1 MKYKYKKNQIF
12 GKRLKVPKEIL
23 EKVYNRKLTFEEYIK
38 YELED
43 KIPISCIEFEDRLI
57 VMELGIE
64 KCKTLDW
71 EAVRKLDL
79 SYDVLDRVD
88 PQAEDINTGLYEY
101 LEKKL
106 TPSNYPSK
114 MKEIY
119 ADRLI
124 EIMETDD
131 EKTKRIKERFNNG
144 LLTLPEIVK
153 NWDLFKDKD
162 LSYCLNHIIDE
173 YFNNDVITAAGIQE
187 FMSKY
192 GELSD
197 LMIESG
203 ELYDTLVIFSL
214 PGSDEERAEYIKDFT
229 DGLLP
234 VQYSHLSERYGK
246 NSHSR
251 HFTNEEYKL
260 ICKYSSLDDYLV
272 NACNGYYLKEELK
285 TLPEGYIFDTN
296 IPFSFFSQPEVMDFI
311 RKYGLKNVVDF
322 DNENGHILTANDCRL
337 IRQITN
343 GSFPGAD
350 THAEVSTFETE
361 NNIHYNSGNRY
372 TKEQFYEV
380 MKIYFVNRKNAK
392 EIAVSIPSKRERF
405 NYGDIEGVFR
415 EKYPELFISKDA
427 PVELQQKLYSKALTL
442 EMFLG
447 LSDEEKK
454 FLEGKDLT
462 SFLNCRKIG
471 VFNEDKGYDEDINI
485 CSFISQKT
493 DFKGLCD
500 FISEYHGVIGDDT
513 YLGRV
518 DIQLEKNDDIGD
530 IKRKI
535 HKGLSYDILYSRLPY
550 PKHIPS
556 DFKKEFPQLFFKE
569 SDLAKFDEKEREALL
584 DALYSRSLTVEF
596 LKSNAK
602 YLDCI
607 QSLDPRVVFDAITI
621 NYGSSNLIEVLMNE
635 YGNKEVYEM
644 MMLYGE
650 YIEKVLVYGRSLGN
664 FSFYEGASKDKIF
677 DIFDAKILEG
687 INTGKLKYDEN
698 VPMHFKNNNP
708 TLFLPKD
715 VPEEVKTKFYNREF
729 TVDDFKDNPGLMKWF
744 NNTNIAAG
752 LSLDYAWIIP
762 LFSETEDVMAANKK
776 RLVVMMSYQYIPD
789 AALQREFVSFMQ
801 NSSYDVTE
809 DNIILVAKVLQRLA
823 TSNSLEM
830 RAPNIRSALAE
841 QILKSSNPME
851 SLNKIEDMF
860 IKNNIPTVGKIY
872 SCFEILYPEFE
883 NIHFGSGTSPTL
895 AKSSTLGK
903 KVIVFSDLI
912 KAAFGSNNK
921 SVNEYIRN
929 IEFGSKMFARIKE
942 GKIQFDSLEPDAK
955 EELILFRNHLATLYN
970 NTLKS
975 KKNNITFK
983 NTDDILADILKLSKE
998 LSPNGTLDYNLGDR
1012 VIRMFCGAAG
1022 INTLEEAKE
1031 YIEAKIKIADA
1042 RNREAAK
1049 KTMVLEKGDLIEGIG
1064 DYFCLES
1071 ILQNGCVAGEFLGAK
1086 GKSDSTHLTADFS
1099 MITSSE
1105 GTNERKINASPSART
1120 YGRIWIVL
1128 KNDGRFKITK
1138 TDEETI
1144 DTKWDKN
1151 KVETYYAYAC
1161 GKDHY
1166 GIRTGIASSEI
1177 NYIMVDNYH
1186 PRIGFEIAKNGFYIP
1201 VVNVN
1206 GEVLFT
1212 PEDYD
1217 KLRSKLSGL
1226 SYYGLPKY
1234 EISKNL
1240 IAPGIEETKE
1250 QIQADVEPTRVQN
1263 ENIETAIKNALIEA
1277 GIPGVTF
1284 EFSPDLS
1291 KGISEVYSTGS
1302 TSRNTNVPN
1311 DCDFDYL
1318 VKVDKEIYFDEKKL
1332 AELKTKMKEKLH
1344 LGDGFGGKISG
1355 SQEIDGRKIEIEI
1368 SFCPRTDKIDFST
1381 DIALSS
1387 KLAAI
1392 REQYPDSYM
1401 DVLANIV
1408 FAKKFFKEIKTYKS
1422 LKSDSSQGG
1431 LGGIGIENWI
1441 LQHGGSFVDAA
1452 RDFVEIAD
1460 KAKKSG
1466 NKTWFERFKELY
1478 QVYDLGKNHYSEK
1491 QDSTGGEIVYPH
1503 DDFVGDHNK
1512 MGNEGFVRIVTALK
1526 DYLYKLDNPELQSEK
1541 VL

>member
-1 MKYKYKKNQIF
+1 MNYKYKKNQIF
-12 GKRLKVPKEIL
+12 GKRLKVPKDIL
-23 EKVYNRKLTFEEYIK
+23 QKVYSRSLTVEEYIK
-38 YELED
+38 YELDD
-43 KIPISCIEFEDRLI
+43 KIPISCIDAIYEREI
-57 VMELGIE
+57 VKSFGIE
-64 KCKTLDW
+64 KCKTIDW
-71 EAVRKLDL
+71 EAVNKGNSSRDFLINLD
-79 SYDVLDRVD
+79 
-88 PQAEDINTGLYEY
+88 PETEDINMALYEY
-101 LEKKL
+101 FKDRMR
-106 TPSNYPSK
+106 PSNYPSK

-124 EIMETDD
+124 EIKETDD
-131 EKTKRIKERFNNG
+131 EKTKRLKEKFNNG
-144 LLTLPEIVK
+144 DLTPHEIVS
-153 NWDLFKDKD
+153 NWNLFKDKD
-162 LSYCLNHIIDE
+162 LSYCLNP
-173 YFNNDVITAAGIQE
+173 YSNITKSGIQE

-192 GELSD
+192 GDLLELIKKYGD
-197 LMIESG
+197 
-203 ELYDTLVIFSL
+203 LYDVLENFSL
-214 PGSDEERAEYIKDFT
+214 PGSEEEYAEYIKDFT

-234 VQYSHLSERYGK
+234 VPYSHLSEKYGK
-246 NSHSR
+246 NSRSR
-251 HFTNEEYKL
+251 NLSNEEYKL
-260 ICKYSSLDDYLV
+260 IFKYSSFEDYLV
-272 NACNGYYLKEELK
+272 DGCNGYYVNEELK
-285 TLPEGYIFDTN
+285 NLPEGYIFSTN
-296 IPFSFFSQPEVMDFI
+296 LPFRFLSEPDVMDFI
-311 RKYGLKNVVDF
+311 RFYGLKNVIDF
-322 DNENGHILTANDCRL
+322 DNENGNILTANNCRL
-337 IRQITN
+337 IRQIINNTFSDN
-343 GSFPGAD
+343 N
-350 THAEVSTFETE
+350 THEMILDFETK
-361 NNIHYNSGNRY
+361 NNITRNSGLKY
-372 TKEQFYEV
+372 SKEQFYEI
-380 MKIYFVNRKNAK
+380 MKIFFIHRKNDNEMAAK
-392 EIAVSIPSKRERF
+392 IPSKGERF
-405 NYGDIEGVFR
+405 DYSRIEGVFR

-427 PVELQQKLYSKALTL
+427 PIELQKKFYSKTLTL
-442 EMFLG
+442 EKFLS
-447 LSDEEKK
+447 LSDEEKR
-454 FLEGKDLT
+454 FLEGKDFDAFVE
-462 SFLNCRKIG
+462 SVFLE
-471 VFNEDKGYDEDINI
+471 VFNEDRGYNEKMSI
-485 CSFISQKT
+485 CSFVSQKT

-500 FISEYHGVIGDDT
+500 FISEYYSLINNDSYLPYLYVGLEINDGIG
-513 YLGRV
+513 
-518 DIQLEKNDDIGD
+518 E

-535 HKGLSYDILYSRLPY
+535 HKALRQDILVNKNQY

-556 DFKKEFPQLFFKE
+556 DFKKEFPQLFLKE
-569 SDLAKFDEKEREALL
+569 RDLAKLDEKEREALVN
-584 DALYSRSLTVEF
+584 AFYSRSITVEF
-596 LKSNAK
+596 LESNPK
-602 YLDCI
+602 YLECV
-607 QSLDPRVVFDAITI
+607 QNLDPRAVFNIIKI
-621 NYGSSNLIEVLMNE
+621 NYGSSDLIEALAKE
-635 YGNKEVYEM
+635 FGNKAVFEIMMVYGKY
-644 MMLYGE
+644 L
-650 YIEKVLVYGRSLGN
+650 EKVLVDGSLGD
-664 FSFYEGASKDKIF
+664 FRFHKGASKDEIF
-677 DIFDAKILEG
+677 DMFDAKILEG
-687 INTGKLKYDEN
+687 INMGRIKYDDTA
-698 VPMHFKNNNP
+698 PTHFRNNNP
-708 TLFLPKD
+708 TLFLPQD

-729 TVDDFKDNPGLMKWF
+729 TVADLKENPGLLKWF
-744 NNTNIAAG
+744 YNTNIAAG
-752 LSLDYAWIIP
+752 LSTDYAWIIP
-762 LFSETEDVMAANKK
+762 LFSGIEDVMLANKK
-776 RLVVMMSYQYIPD
+776 RLVVVMAYQYIPD

-1031 YIEAKIKIADA
+1031 YIDTKIKIADA

-1086 GKSDSTHLTADFS
+1086 GKSDATHLTADFS

-1105 GTNERKINASPSART
+1105 GTNEQKINASPTART
-1120 YGRIWIVL
+1120 YGRVWIVL

-1240 IAPGIEETKE
+1240 IAPGIEETKK

-1263 ENIETAIKNALIEA
+1263 ESIETAIKNALIEA

-1408 FAKKFFKEIKTYKS
+1408 FAKKFFKGIKTYKS

-1512 MGNEGFVRIVTALK
+1512 MGNEGFERIVTALK
-1526 DYLYKLDNPELQSEK
+1526 DYLYKLDNPELQTEK
-1541 VL
+1541 IL